1 LLRALDKPFL
11 HSKAAAVGLAPPRSV
26 TFASQEEAL
35 AAAKDFAFPL
45 IVKPVRSVTWTAD
58 QMNEQMALVVEDAT
72 HLKDAV
78 VTVGAPLTLQEYVH
92 AASIVSCAAVRA
104 EGLLLGLTFV
114 RYARTHPLE
123 NGDAAMATTIAA
135 PRLLTDQVQQLL
147 DLIGW
152 CGIFELEL
160 LDLGEERFAAI
171 DLNPRPFGWMSL
183 PIGAGANLPA
193 LWCDHVLRRHSVS
206 AQVARV
212 GIHYR
217 WADADIR
224 NALTLLRRGHLRST
238 VAALRP
244 HRRVVHPHFR
254 LDDPGPAV
262 ARMGFAAEK
271 MISQRRSIL
280 GGARIRARGSNQS
293 AHDPQ
298 KPCKDA

>member
-1 LLRALDKPFL
+1 MAYHLLCCKP
-11 HSKAAAVGLAPPRSV
+11 HSCDRWTWIVESEMRMDDPP
-26 TFASQEEAL
+26 
-35 AAAKDFAFPL
+35 
-45 IVKPVRSVTWTAD
+45 
-58 QMNEQMALVVEDAT
+58 
-72 HLKDAV
+72 
-78 VTVGAPLTLQEYVH
+78 
-92 AASIVSCAAVRA
+92 VRA
-104 EGLLLGLTFV
+104 ESRYSGAQMPAAQQRQGVPDVCVGPAVVNPHARYLRGDTVPPENVIAPQCRKIRPSPDGERHPAEGTWVEVDGGEPLLAEIEQFELE
-114 RYARTHPLE
+114 YATP
-123 NGDAAMATTIAA
+123 A
-135 PRLLTDQVQQLL
+135 DQVQQLL